1 MGKKKS
7 SKHRN
12 PFSSKNSQI
21 KQQPGL
27 EACVSSTSMF
37 LLRVQCRSFS
47 SAQKW
52 TVISWCYLKRA
63 GWRDEVPTG
72 QENGAAQVTNTDP
85 LVCFFLPL
93 GCWNINFMINVWKE
107 DGQSKSCTSAGS
119 MVAVKCHNSSILS
132 HFDPFVN
139 IADGLIHSWFL

>member
-1 MGKKKS
+1 MHSRNLFQWEKKS

-12 PFSSKNSQI
+12 SLRSKNSQI

-37 LLRVQCRSFS
+37 LLRVQCRSLS

-63 GWRDEVPTG
+63 GGRDEILTEK
-72 QENGAAQVTNTDP
+72 ENGAAQATNTDP
-85 LVCFFLPL
+85 LICFSLPL
-93 GCWNINFMINVWKE
+93 GWWNINFMISVWKE

-119 MVAVKCHNSSILS
+119 MTAVKWSATLLVSQVTSIL
-132 HFDPFVN
+132 
-139 IADGLIHSWFL
+139 L